1 MRRGQG
7 GERTQAKKDTPGPGK
22 YVKTRGPEARRAK
35 GRGAWLPQLPDSWL
49 SGGESGVCTQGMASG
64 DPLGGGRCLQLLAIS
79 FPQILTPTLGPGL
92 APWGSCVRHRSL
104 PPTKTPCPRIA
115 VAGPWPRGL
124 PTLVS
129 SVFIDLRESP
139 SWPQFRRLFPLRAL
153 SSAARALVLIVSP
166 VSRWMEPEGL
176 FNPQQFGA
184 CPAFFYALFRLSRMF
199 KDSFEATRGILF
211 ATP

>member
-153 SSAARALVLIVSP
+153 SSAGPCADRVPCVQVDGAGGAFQPSAVWSVP
-166 VSRWMEPEGL
+166 CL
-176 FNPQQFGA
+176 FLRPLPPFQNV
-184 CPAFFYALFRLSRMF
+184 
-199 KDSFEATRGILF
+199 
-211 ATP
+211 